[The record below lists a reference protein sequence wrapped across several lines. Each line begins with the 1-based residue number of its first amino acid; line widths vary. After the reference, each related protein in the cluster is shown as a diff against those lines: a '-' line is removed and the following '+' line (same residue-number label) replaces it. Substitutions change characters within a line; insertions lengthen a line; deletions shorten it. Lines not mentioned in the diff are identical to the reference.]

1 MNNPF
6 QKYPHYK
13 PSGVQWLGDIPE
25 HWEVKRFRNVF
36 NLGKGLTITK
46 ENLKDEGILCVN
58 YGEIHSKYAFVLK
71 PEVHKLKCV
80 DTDYLK
86 KSSNSLLNN
95 GDFVFADTSEDIE
108 GSGNF
113 THLESSESVFAG
125 YHTIIARP
133 IPNLLSK
140 FLAYEFDSLSFRSQ
154 IKSKVKGVKVY
165 SITQSILNELVIW
178 LPPLPEQTAIAQF
191 LDRKTAQ
198 IEVAIAQ
205 KQRMIELLKERR
217 QILIHQAVTRG
228 LNPDV
233 PMKDSG
239 VDGGDLR
246 WIGKIPAH
254 WAISK
259 LGFYTTSIQT
269 GPFGSQLHSHD
280 YIENGVP
287 VINPSH
293 IIGGEIIPD
302 NTQTINPL
310 KHQELKHH
318 TLNVG
323 DIIFGRRG
331 EMGRCAMVRPDDKV
345 MICGTGSIKLSLDK
359 SRIYPEYLNHYLKIG
374 VVKDWFSLNSVGST
388 MENLNSSILS
398 TVPILIPSITEQI
411 IISKHIETATQK
423 IDKAIGLKEQEIEKL
438 KEYKASL
445 INSVVTGK
453 VKVTENPEGV
463 S

>member
-1 MNNPF
+1 MQNNLPT
-6 QKYPHYK
+6 YTHYK
-13 PSGVQWLGDIPE
+13 PSGVQWLGDIPK
-25 HWEVKRFRNVF
+25 HWEMKRFRNLF

-86 KSSNSLLNN
+86 KNSNSLLNN

-165 SITQSILNELVIW
+165 SITQSILNELAIW

-198 IEVAIAQ
+198 IDVVIAQ

-228 LNPDV
+228 LHPDV

-239 VDGGDLR
+239 VE
-246 WIGKIPAH
+246 WIGEIPEH
-254 WAISK
+254 WEVKRAKFLFDEIDERSATGDEELLSVSHMTGVTPRSEKNVSMFMSEDYTGSK
-259 LGFYTTSIQT
+259 LCRRDDLIYNIMWAWMGALGVSDRT
-269 GPFGSQLHSHD
+269 GIVSPSYAIYRQKKAGTLNSWYFEQLLRDPNYVAHYNRVSTGLHSSRLRFYSNMFFD
-280 YIENGVP
+280 MKIGFPPIEEQN
-287 VINPSH
+287 
-293 IIGGEIIPD
+293 
-302 NTQTINPL
+302 
-310 KHQELKHH
+310 
-318 TLNVG
+318 
-323 DIIFGRRG
+323 
-331 EMGRCAMVRPDDKV
+331 
-345 MICGTGSIKLSLDK
+345 
-359 SRIYPEYLNHYLKIG
+359 RIVEYLK
-374 VVKDWFSLNSVGST
+374 
-388 MENLNSSILS
+388 
-398 TVPILIPSITEQI
+398 
-411 IISKHIETATQK
+411 TATQK
-423 IDKAIGLKEQEIEKL
+423 IDTAIGLKEQEIEKL

-453 VKVTENPEGV
+453 VKVAEKPEGV